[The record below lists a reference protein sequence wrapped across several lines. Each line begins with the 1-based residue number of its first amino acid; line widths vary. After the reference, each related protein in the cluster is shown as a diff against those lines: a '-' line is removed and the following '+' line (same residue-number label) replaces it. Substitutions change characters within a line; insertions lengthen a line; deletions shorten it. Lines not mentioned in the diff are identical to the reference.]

1 MKPNQKCKYVLYLLE
16 IYQCMCR
23 NYNVLHVQ
31 VEGEGNNPPE
41 DNVKAALAR
50 LASNENLNSSYDL
63 VLGLVRRPPPPHT
76 CRHPPPSPPPPQP
89 RHHCPCHSQHHHR

>member
-1 MKPNQKCKYVLYLLE
+1 MFINS
-16 IYQCMCR
+16 
-23 NYNVLHVQ
+23 NVLNIQ
-31 VEGEGNNPPE
+31 VEGERNNPPE
-41 DNVKAALAR
+41 SNVKAALAR

-63 VLGLVRRPPPPHT
+63 VLGLVRRPPPLHT